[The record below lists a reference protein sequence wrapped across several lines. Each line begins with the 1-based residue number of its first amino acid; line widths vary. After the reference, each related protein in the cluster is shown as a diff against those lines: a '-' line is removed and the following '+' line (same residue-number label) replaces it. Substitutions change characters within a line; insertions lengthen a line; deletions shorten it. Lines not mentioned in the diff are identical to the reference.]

1 MKRTLLMGLSLL
13 SSLSLLW
20 AGSPNKIGRTDTDT
34 LTNNRS
40 LSEIEVLGKRT
51 RPESRPSAT
60 LRLAQPLITVP
71 QNIQVITSSLLNERQ
86 ITNLDEGL
94 MSLTSGITRIEH
106 WGAYS
111 RFNARGARLAAFRD
125 GMNITTTWG
134 PMTEDMAFV
143 ERVEFVKGPAGF
155 MMSNGEPAG
164 LYNVVTKKPSGINKG
179 EAGLSYGSHEFFRGT
194 LDLDGSINN
203 RLLYRLNAYG
213 QSAQSHRK
221 HEFAKRYGIAPVVNY
236 KLGEQTDLTLQY
248 MYQYLNTSNTGGP
261 YVFTPNGFG
270 SIGKEASMLEPGL
283 TPTVYNDHYLLARL
297 NHKLST
303 NWSLTAQTAWSL
315 SVKQGESMWYYTDKT
330 TWTKPITSSGDM
342 IRRVSTADAMT
353 DMRFGQ
359 VYFNGK
365 ERTGIIT
372 HTMLL
377 GLDLGEKNSWHD
389 WMQAHNL
396 DTPEKPFNV
405 FNSKNNGTPAN
416 GYPSFDRSKS
426 LVERANSTRIR
437 QSFVG
442 LYVQDQLGFFD
453 DALRLTLAARYT
465 DVKDDSYGTTVT
477 HERHITPRL
486 GLSYSLDNATSVY
499 ALYDQAFN
507 PQMGRTRTSDKLKPI
522 TGNTYEL
529 GVKRDWFDGRL
540 STSLAAYVMLRNNE
554 TTADPLNTAN
564 EDYKVQDGQSK
575 AQGIEFDLMG
585 EILPGLRLIANY
597 AFTDYRVTKSILAN
611 RPVGMRLAG
620 YAKHTFNAWLNYA
633 LPKGFNVGLGYNA
646 QLDRSSWGWVPDA
659 TTQSEL
665 PDYHRFDANLSW
677 TLKDLSIGLNIN
689 NLLDRHLYSG
699 RAYADHTYQQSEAGR
714 TFRLNLTYRF

>member
-1 MKRTLLMGLSLL
+1 MKKTLLVGLSILSPLSFAWANTSEEKLSFEADSLVNGRTLG
-13 SSLSLLW
+13 
-20 AGSPNKIGRTDTDT
+20 AV
-34 LTNNRS
+34 
-40 LSEIEVLGKRT
+40 EVLGKKT
-51 RPESRPSAT
+51 RPERQPSPT

-71 QNIQVITSSLLNERQ
+71 QNIQVVTSRLLSERQ

-94 MSLTSGITRIEH
+94 MSLASGITRIEH

-111 RFNARGARLAAFRD
+111 RFNARGSRLAAFRD

-143 ERVEFVKGPAGF
+143 DRVEFVKGPAGF

-164 LYNVVTKKPSGINKG
+164 LYNVVTKKPTG
-179 EAGLSYGSHEFFRGT
+179 ERHGEVSLSYGSHEFFRGT
-194 LDLDGSINN
+194 LDLDGSVNTK
-203 RLLYRLNAYG
+203 LLYRLNAYG

-221 HEFAKRYGIAPVVNY
+221 HEFAKRYGIAPVLNY
-236 KLGEQTDLTLQY
+236 KLSENTDLTLQY

-261 YVFTPNGFG
+261 YAFTPNGFG
-270 SIGKEASMLEPGL
+270 SLSREASMLEPGL

-297 NHKLST
+297 NHHLSSKWT
-303 NWSLTAQTAWSL
+303 LSAQTAWSL
-315 SVKQGESMWYYTDKT
+315 SLKQGESMWYYTDKT
-330 TWTKPITSSGDM
+330 WTQPVTASGDL
-342 IRRVSTADAMT
+342 IRRVNTADAKT

-359 VYFNGK
+359 VYLNGK
-365 ERTGIIT
+365 EYTGAIT

-389 WMQAHNL
+389 WKQGHNL
-396 DTPEKPFNV
+396 DTADKPFNV
-405 FNSKNNGTPAN
+405 FNAKNNGSPAN
-416 GYPSFDRSKS
+416 GYPVFDRSKS
-426 LVERANSTRIR
+426 LEERADATRIR
-437 QSFVG
+437 QSYVG

-486 GLSYSLDNATSVY
+486 GLSYSIDKATSVY

-529 GVKRDWFDGRL
+529 GLKREWFGGRL
-540 STSLAAYVMLRNNE
+540 STSIAAYVMLRNNE
-554 TTADPLNTAN
+554 TTADPQNTAS

-575 AQGIEFDLMG
+575 AQGIELDLAG
-585 EILPGLRLIANY
+585 EVLPGLRLIANY
-597 AFTDYRVTKSILAN
+597 AFTDYKVTKSILPS

-620 YAKHTFNAWLNYA
+620 YAKHTINAWLTYA
-633 LPKGFNVGLGYNA
+633 LPKGFQVGLGYNA
-646 QLDRSSWGWVPDA
+646 QLDRSSWGFVPA
-659 TTQSEL
+659 TTTQSEL
-665 PDYHRFDANLSW
+665 PDYHRFDANVSYTAGQFSL
-677 TLKDLSIGLNIN
+677 GLNVN
-689 NLLDRHLYSG
+689 NLMDKHLYSG
-699 RAYADHTYQQSEAGR
+699 RAYADYTYQQSEAGR
-714 TFRLNLTYRF
+714 TYRLNMTYRF

>member
-179 EAGLSYGSHEFFRGT
+179 EASLSYGSHEFFRGT

-677 TLKDLSIGLNIN
+677 TLQDLSIGLNIN